1 MNHSFNIHIAK
12 EYGIEEA
19 ILIENIAFWIKRNL
33 ANKKNIHDGQCWVFN
48 SVSAFS
54 EIFPYIKTSKINRV
68 LRGLVKK
75 GVLISGNYNKVKYD
89 RTKWYSISDK
99 KIKKIYEIDFSKCN
113 KNKEKKKLK
122 ISKCKIATN
131 IRIRHFSKCKMDLYK
146 SKNGFVHFAKS
157 IWQYAKPIPDIKK
170 VINKVI
176 KKDRLIKK
184 NHQSKNNNNSYEI
197 KNQESNQE
205 IKNNNLDENRKN
217 EIISKFNKFA
227 KKKIID
233 LSGRIEKVQNLIKQ
247 YSYRDL
253 LIAIKRINKSKYLID
268 NLDFD
273 SLIKPNFFKKVFEG
287 NYDDRVVVTKQT
299 TPKSNKFNNFKQRT
313 DSYSSEQLKDIVL
326 RKTRAS
332 LNINKELAI

>member
-1 MNHSFNIHIAK
+1 MNHSFNVDIANK
-12 EYGIEEA
+12 YGIEEA
-19 ILIENIAFWIKRNL
+19 ILIENMAFWINNNL
-33 ANKKNIHDGQCWVFN
+33 KKNKNIHDGYCWIFN
-48 SVSAFS
+48 SAAAFS
-54 EIFPYIKTSKINRV
+54 RQFTYMKTSKINRA
-68 LRGLVKK
+68 LKNLVNK
-75 GVLISGNYNKVKYD
+75 GVLLSGNYNKVKYD
-89 RTKWYSISDK
+89 RTKWYTIIDED
-99 KIKKIYEIDFSKCN
+99 IKKIYKIDF
-113 KNKEKKKLK
+113 NKEICKNLK
-122 ISKCKIATN
+122 ISKCKIARN
-131 IRIRHFSKCKMDLYK
+131 NVISHFSKWKMDLYEMQ
-146 SKNGFVHFAKS
+146 NAFVQNAKW
-157 IWQYAKPIPDIKK
+157 ILQNAKPIPNIITYLKT
-170 VINKVI
+170 II
-176 KKDRLIKK
+176 YKDRSIKK
-184 NHQSKNNNNSYEI
+184 N
-197 KNQESNQE
+197 NQSNQE
-205 IKNNNLDENRKN
+205 MKNDSLDENRKN

-233 LSGRIEKVQNLIKQ
+233 LNGRIEKVQNLIKQ

-287 NYDDRVVVTKQT
+287 NYDDRAVVTKQT